1 MHKLLKMQLRN
12 IFHSKLFYVCL
23 GITLLLSPVLSLVA
37 DVALKGVN
45 IADEVLISEPIKA
58 FPEMVSFMRG
68 EVSLVTTVFIA
79 LFCCLDFN
87 EGTAKN
93 IIARGYSKTQYLFS
107 KYISTTIGVLVMYL
121 ITLVVTFAFFA
132 RNGIGFESSLL
143 FELLNNLICSLA
155 VIIMYSTLSLVLE
168 KNGTAII
175 ACLFTPNIVSLV
187 LSLLDN
193 YLHLNVAKYWISNI
207 PEIYLN
213 NPTTGNFLLTTLY
226 YGIYIVFFV
235 LLGNYLFKSKE
246 IK

>member
-23 GITLLLSPVLSLVA
+23 GITLLLSPVLSFVA
-37 DVALKGVN
+37 DVALKGVK
-45 IADEVLISEPIKA
+45 IADEVLISDPIKA
-58 FPEMVSFMRG
+58 FPEMASFMRG
-68 EVSLVTTVFIA
+68 EVSLVTTVFVV

-93 IIARGYSKTQYLFS
+93 IIARGYSKVQYLFS
-107 KYISTTIGVLVMYL
+107 KYISTIIGVCVMYL
-121 ITLVVTFAFFA
+121 VTLVLTFVLFF

-143 FELLNNLICSLA
+143 FEILNNFIASLA
-155 VIIMYSTLSLVLE
+155 VIIMYSTISLILE

-175 ACLFTPNIVSLV
+175 ACLFAPSIISLI

-193 YLHLNVAKYWISNI
+193 YLHLNVAKYWIENI
-207 PEIYLN
+207 SKIYLN

>member
-23 GITLLLSPVLSLVA
+23 GITLLLSPILSLVA
-37 DVALKGVN
+37 QVALNGVTL
-45 IADEVLISEPIKA
+45 ADEMFVAEPSKV
-58 FPEMVSFMRG
+58 FPEIVSFVGG

-93 IIARGYSKTQYLFS
+93 IIARGYTKTKYLFS
-107 KYISTTIGVLVMYL
+107 KYLATIIGVFVMYL
-121 ITLVVTFAFFA
+121 ITFVVTFILFIK
-132 RNGIGFESSLL
+132 NGIGFETSLL
-143 FELLNNLICSLA
+143 FELLNGFIYVLA
-155 VIIMYSTLSLVLE
+155 VIIMFSTISIIFE

-175 ACLFTPNIVSLV
+175 ACLFAPNIISLV

-193 YLHLNVAKYWISNI
+193 YLHLNVAKYWIDNV
-207 PEIYLN
+207 PKIYLN

-235 LLGNYLFKSKE
+235 LLGNYLFKNKE
-246 IK
+246 VK